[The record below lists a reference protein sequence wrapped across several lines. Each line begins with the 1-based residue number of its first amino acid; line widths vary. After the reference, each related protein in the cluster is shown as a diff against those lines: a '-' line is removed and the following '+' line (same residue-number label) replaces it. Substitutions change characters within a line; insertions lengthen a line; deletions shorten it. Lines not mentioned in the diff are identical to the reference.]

1 MNNNQTVVV
10 NYFQEMA
17 QGSLTAYK
25 GKEIKSFQLRYTIF
39 VGLSTSDTSSDPA
52 LSVKNLLRCR
62 ADSIL
67 SFNVG
72 RGASN
77 GAIFAMDIYPYSG
90 GPSPQTLFSIR
101 DGSTN
106 LVPFV
111 AELSD
116 STGSTSEITF
126 YRKDSS
132 GSLIAVA
139 TPSLT
144 MTKGNFYV
152 LM

>member
-1 MNNNQTVVV
+1 M
-10 NYFQEMA
+10 
-17 QGSLTAYK
+17 
-25 GKEIKSFQLRYTIF
+25 
-39 VGLSTSDTSSDPA
+39 SDPA
-52 LSVKNLLRCR
+52 LSVKNILRCR

-72 RGASN
+72 SGASN

-106 LVPFV
+106 LVSFV
-111 AELSD
+111 AEFSD

-144 MTKGNFYV
+144 MTKGNC
-152 LM
+152 

>member
-1 MNNNQTVVV
+1 M
-10 NYFQEMA
+10 
-17 QGSLTAYK
+17 
-25 GKEIKSFQLRYTIF
+25 
-39 VGLSTSDTSSDPA
+39 
-52 LSVKNLLRCR
+52 KNILRCR
-62 ADSIL
+62 ANSIL
-67 SFNVG
+67 TFNVG
-72 RGASN
+72 GVAPKGAV
-77 GAIFAMDIYPYSG
+77 FAMDIHPYTD

-106 LVPFV
+106 LVSFV

-144 MTKGNFYV
+144 LTKGNCQTLLSKSKF
-152 LM
+152 LKN